1 MPRNMHAGA
10 IHYLFSSYV
19 CIYEEQLYPEKNNQF
34 IYFLG
39 LTFALEQ
46 VKNSK
51 NHNFSLKI
59 CPSWHIK
66 TFIA

>member
-19 CIYEEQLYPEKNNQF
+19 CIYEEQLYPENQ
-34 IYFLG
+34 
-39 LTFALEQ
+39 
-46 VKNSK
+46 
-51 NHNFSLKI
+51 NFSLKI